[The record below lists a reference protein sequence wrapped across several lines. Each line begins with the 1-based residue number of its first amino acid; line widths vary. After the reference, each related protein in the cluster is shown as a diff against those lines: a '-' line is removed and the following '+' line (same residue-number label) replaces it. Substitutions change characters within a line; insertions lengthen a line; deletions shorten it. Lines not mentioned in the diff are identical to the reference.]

1 MRIVLVCLAALM
13 MVSACTEKK
22 SRVYFNG
29 IYYPSKAKHA
39 SDDRQS
45 FVVTV
50 KRATKG
56 IEGAREAGRVEGTKY
71 CLKNF
76 GTSEI
81 NWVQGPDAE
90 NGTLNLSGSDLKLT
104 GSCVTW

>member
-1 MRIVLVCLAALM
+1 MRVLVACLIAVLA
-13 MVSACTEKK
+13 VSACTKK
-22 SRVYFNG
+22 ENRVLFNG
-29 IYYPSKAKHA
+29 LYYPSKAKSA
-39 SDDRQS
+39 SDNRQG
-45 FVVTV
+45 FAVTV

-56 IEGAREAGRVEGTKY
+56 LDGAREAGRYEGTRY

-81 NWVQGPDAE
+81 KWAQGPDAD
-90 NGTLNLSGSDLKLT
+90 NGTLNLSGSSLKLT

>member
-1 MRIVLVCLAALM
+1 MRIVLLCLVALLT
-13 MVSACTEKK
+13 VSACTEKRQ
-22 SRVYFNG
+22 RVYFNG
-29 IYYPSKAKHA
+29 VYYPTKAKSA
-39 SDDRQS
+39 SEDRQS

-56 IEGAREAGRVEGTKY
+56 LDGAREAGRLEGTKY

-81 NWVQGPDAE
+81 KWVQGPDAK

-104 GSCVTW
+104 GACVTW